1 MDDFP
6 NLTAAEL
13 LQHVGKVLYGE
24 EWQALL
30 AQELGLSSEAM
41 SRIDQAADEG
51 VDYDVAVGVLE
62 DLRAL
67 IEERIA
73 ERRRLKPLTHGR

>member
-1 MDDFP
+1 
-6 NLTAAEL
+6 
-13 LQHVGKVLYGE
+13 VLYGE

-30 AQELGLSSEAM
+30 AQELGPSSETM
-41 SRIDQAADEG
+41 SRINQAADEG
-51 VDYDVAVGVLE
+51 IDYAVADGVLE

-73 ERRRLKPLTHGR
+73 ERRRLEPLTHGT